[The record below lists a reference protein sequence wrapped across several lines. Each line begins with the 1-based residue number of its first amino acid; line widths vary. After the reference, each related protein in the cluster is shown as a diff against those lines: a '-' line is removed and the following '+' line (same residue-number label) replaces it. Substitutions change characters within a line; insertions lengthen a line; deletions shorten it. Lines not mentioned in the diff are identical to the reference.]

1 MNTKI
6 FKILTPL
13 AYIAMV
19 VVNYLANA
27 LPIAGRNTGAVSNS
41 YPNLFAPAA
50 YAFSIWGLIYILL
63 AIYVIY
69 QSKKGKD
76 ELVSKVNGL
85 FVLTSLLNIW
95 WILAWHH
102 DWIWLSVILML
113 GLLFSLIKI
122 SKIFKAH
129 TFTKKEKWL
138 VRLPFSV
145 YLGWITVATMA
156 NITVFLVSINWNGF
170 GLSEVFWT
178 VLILIVG
185 AIIGSLRT
193 IQNHNVP
200 YGLVLVWAYGAI
212 LYKHLSSTG
221 FAKSY
226 PEIILTAL
234 LCLLAFIVSIEIV
247 VFKKKKYEQIRAN

>member
-19 VVNYLANA
+19 VVNFLANA
-27 LPIAGRNTGAVSNS
+27 LPIAGRNTGAISNS
-41 YPNLFAPAA
+41 YPNLFAPAG
-50 YAFSIWGLIYILL
+50 YAFSIWGLIYALL
-63 AIYVIY
+63 AVYVIY
-69 QSKKGKD
+69 QFKKGKN

-85 FVLTSLLNIW
+85 FVLTSLFNIW
-95 WILAWHH
+95 WILVWHN
-102 DWIWLSVILML
+102 DWIWLSVIIML
-113 GLLFSLIKI
+113 GLLFSLLKI
-122 SKIFKAH
+122 SKILKS
-129 TFTKKEKWL
+129 TILSKSEKWF

-145 YLGWITVATMA
+145 YLGWITVATIA

-212 LYKHLSSTG
+212 LYKHLSPTG

-226 PEIILTAL
+226 PEIIFAAL
-234 LCLLAFIVSIEIV
+234 LCLLAFIISIEIV
-247 VFKKKKYEQIRAN
+247 IFKKKKHEQIRAN